1 MFILIDL
8 SLMAMLVVTAFA
20 MVKMQNL
27 FAVVMMSS
35 IYSLISAS
43 FFMNLDAG
51 DVSLT
56 EAAVGAGISTV
67 LMLGTLALTRGTEK
81 PSARS
86 RAIPL
91 VAVLVTGATLI
102 YGTLDM
108 PHFSDAAAP
117 VHQHVAPRYIND
129 SAEEI
134 GVPNM
139 VTSILASYRGFDTFG
154 EVAVVFCAGLGV
166 LSLLSR
172 FRAPA
177 VTSDSTSLIDD
188 MMLRVMTK
196 ALFPLI
202 LLFGLYIQFHGDYGP
217 GGGFQAGVVF
227 AVAFML
233 YTIVFG
239 LDKAQRLVPPAV
251 LHVLMAA
258 GVLVFGAVGVVTL
271 FAGGNFLDYDVLR
284 ENAVDG
290 QHLGIL
296 LVELG
301 VGITVSAVM
310 LSIFFDF
317 SARVSERF
325 GARTS

>member
-1 MFILIDL
+1 MFLLIDL
-8 SLMAMLVVTAFA
+8 SLMAMLVVLAIA
-20 MVKMQNL
+20 LVKMRSL
-27 FAVVMMSS
+27 FAVIMMSS
-35 IYSLISAS
+35 IYSLVSAG

-51 DVSLT
+51 DVALT

-67 LMLGTLALTRGTEK
+67 LMLAALSLTRGTEK
-81 PSARS
+81 PTTRS

-108 PHFSDAAAP
+108 PHFSTADAP
-117 VHQHVAPRYIND
+117 VHQHVAPRYIQQ

-139 VTSILASYRGFDTFG
+139 ITSILASYRGFDTFG

-166 LSLLSR
+166 LSLLGS
-172 FRAPA
+172 FRAPG
-177 VTSDSTSLIDD
+177 VKSDSTSLIED
-188 MMLRVMTK
+188 MILRVMTK

-202 LLFGLYIQFHGDYGP
+202 LLFALYVQFHGDYGP
-217 GGGFQAGVVF
+217 GGGFQAGVLF
-227 AVAFML
+227 AVAFVL

-239 LDKAQRLVPPAV
+239 LDKAQRVVPPPV
-251 LHVLMAA
+251 LHILMAL
-258 GVLVFGAVGVVTL
+258 GVLIFGSVGVVTML
-271 FAGGNFLDYDVLR
+271 AGGQFLDYNMLSSDPV
-284 ENAVDG
+284 AG

-310 LSIFFDF
+310 LSIYFDF
-317 SARVSERF
+317 SRRVSERY
-325 GARTS
+325 GARE